1 MRHIFQRL
9 LPRRLWLAG
18 LPCLALLGCVQN
30 HNKPAIDTPAEEKIP
45 VYQLADYLSTECSD
59 IWALQ
64 GKSTETNPLY
74 WLRAMDCADR
84 LMPAQSR
91 QQARQYD
98 DGSWQNTFKQG
109 ILLADAKITP
119 YERRQLV
126 ARIEA
131 LSTEI
136 PAQVRPLYQLWRDG
150 QALQLQLAEERQRY
164 SKLQQ
169 SSDSELDTL
178 RQQHHVLQQQLELTT
193 RKLENLTDIER
204 QLSTRKPAGNFS
216 PDTPHESEKPAPST
230 HEVTLM
236 SHKPAHLLLVDDD
249 PGLLK
254 LLGLR
259 LTSEGYSVVTAE
271 SGAEGL
277 RVLNRE
283 KVDLVI
289 SDLRMDEMDGM
300 QLFAEIQKVQPG
312 MPVII
317 LTAHGSIPD
326 AVAATQQGV
335 FSFLTKPV
343 DKDALY
349 QAIDDALEQSAP
361 ATDERW
367 REAIVTRSPLM
378 LRLLEQARL
387 VAQSDV
393 SVLINGQS
401 GTGKEIFAQAIH
413 NASPRNSKPFIAIN
427 CGALPEQLL
436 ESELFG
442 HARGAFTGAVSNR
455 EGLFQ
460 AAEGG
465 TLFLDEIG
473 DMPAPLQVK
482 LLRVLQERKVR
493 PLGSNRDID
502 INVRIISATH
512 RDLPKAMARGEFRE
526 DLYYRLNVVSLK
538 IPALAERTEDIPLL
552 ANHLLRQA
560 AERHKPFVRAFSTDA
575 MKRLMTASWPGNVR
589 QLVNVI
595 EQCVALTSSPVI
607 SDALVEQALE
617 GENTALP
624 TFVEAR
630 NQFELNYLRKLLQIT
645 KGNVTHA
652 ARMAGR
658 NRTEFYK
665 LLSRHELD
673 ANDFKE

>member
-1 MRHIFQRL
+1 MTI
-9 LPRRLWLAG
+9 
-18 LPCLALLGCVQN
+18 
-30 HNKPAIDTPAEEKIP
+30 
-45 VYQLADYLSTECSD
+45 
-59 IWALQ
+59 
-64 GKSTETNPLY
+64 
-74 WLRAMDCADR
+74 
-84 LMPAQSR
+84 
-91 QQARQYD
+91 
-98 DGSWQNTFKQG
+98 
-109 ILLADAKITP
+109 
-119 YERRQLV
+119 
-126 ARIEA
+126 
-131 LSTEI
+131 
-136 PAQVRPLYQLWRDG
+136 
-150 QALQLQLAEERQRY
+150 
-164 SKLQQ
+164 
-169 SSDSELDTL
+169 
-178 RQQHHVLQQQLELTT
+178 
-193 RKLENLTDIER
+193 
-204 QLSTRKPAGNFS
+204 RKPAR
-216 PDTPHESEKPAPST
+216 
-230 HEVTLM
+230 
-236 SHKPAHLLLVDDD
+236 LLLVDDD

-254 LLGLR
+254 LLGMR
-259 LTSEGYSVVTAE
+259 LVSEGYSVVTAE
-271 SGAEGL
+271 SGPEAL
-277 RVLNRE
+277 RVLGRE

-289 SDLRMDEMDGM
+289 SDLRMDEMDGL
-300 QLFAEIQKVQPG
+300 QLFSEIQKGQPG

-349 QAIDDALEQSAP
+349 KAIDEALEQRSP
-361 ATDERW
+361 ATDEAW
-367 REAIVTRSPLM
+367 RQAIVTRSPLM
-378 LRLLEQARL
+378 LRLLEQAGM

-401 GTGKEIFAQAIH
+401 GTGKEIVAQAIH
-413 NASPRNSKPFIAIN
+413 NASPRHDKPFVAIN

-473 DMPAPLQVK
+473 DMPVALQVK

-493 PLGSNRDID
+493 PLGSNRDIE

-526 DLYYRLNVVSLK
+526 DLFYRLNVVNLK
-538 IPALAERTEDIPLL
+538 IPPLSERAEDIPLL
-552 ANHLLRQA
+552 ANHLLRQSA
-560 AERHKPFVRAFSTDA
+560 DRHKPFVRAFSSDA
-575 MKRLMTASWPGNVR
+575 MKRLMAAKWPGNVR

-607 SDALVEQALE
+607 GDALVEQALE

-645 KGNVTHA
+645 RGNVTHA

>member
-18 LPCLALLGCVQN
+18 LPCLALLGCVQS

-126 ARIEA
+126 ARIDA

-164 SKLQQ
+164 GKLQQ
-169 SSDSELDTL
+169 ASDSELDTL

-204 QLSTRKPAGNFS
+204 QLSTRKWLEISRRIRRTRVKS
-216 PDTPHESEKPAPST
+216 PRHPPMRSL
-230 HEVTLM
+230 LM

-502 INVRIISATH
+502 IDVRIISATH

>member
-1 MRHIFQRL
+1 MTQ
-9 LPRRLWLAG
+9 
-18 LPCLALLGCVQN
+18 
-30 HNKPAIDTPAEEKIP
+30 
-45 VYQLADYLSTECSD
+45 
-59 IWALQ
+59 
-64 GKSTETNPLY
+64 
-74 WLRAMDCADR
+74 
-84 LMPAQSR
+84 
-91 QQARQYD
+91 
-98 DGSWQNTFKQG
+98 
-109 ILLADAKITP
+109 
-119 YERRQLV
+119 
-126 ARIEA
+126 
-131 LSTEI
+131 
-136 PAQVRPLYQLWRDG
+136 
-150 QALQLQLAEERQRY
+150 
-164 SKLQQ
+164 
-169 SSDSELDTL
+169 
-178 RQQHHVLQQQLELTT
+178 
-193 RKLENLTDIER
+193 
-204 QLSTRKPAGNFS
+204 RKPAR
-216 PDTPHESEKPAPST
+216 
-230 HEVTLM
+230 
-236 SHKPAHLLLVDDD
+236 LLLVDDD

-254 LLGLR
+254 LLGMR
-259 LTSEGYSVVTAE
+259 LSSEGYTVSTAE

-277 RVLNRE
+277 KQLARE
-283 KVDLVI
+283 KIDLVI

-300 QLFAEIQKVQPG
+300 ALFAEIQKVQPG

-349 QAIDDALEQSAP
+349 LAIDNALEHTVTAG
-361 ATDERW
+361 DDMW
-367 REAIVTRSPLM
+367 RDTIVTRSPNM
-378 LRLLEQARL
+378 LRLLEQARM

-401 GTGKEIFAQAIH
+401 GTGKEILAQAIH
-413 NASPRNSKPFIAIN
+413 NASPRSKSAFIAIN

-442 HARGAFTGAVSNR
+442 HSRGAFTGAVSSR

-473 DMPAPLQVK
+473 DMPIPLQVK

-493 PLGSNRDID
+493 PLGSNRDLD

-512 RDLPKAMARGEFRE
+512 RDLPKAMERGEFRE
-526 DLYYRLNVVSLK
+526 DLFYRLNVVNLK
-538 IPALAERTEDIPLL
+538 IPALHERAEDIPLL
-552 ANHLLRQA
+552 ANHLLRQSA
-560 AERHKPFVRAFSTDA
+560 DRHKPFVRSFSTDA
-575 MKRLMTASWPGNVR
+575 MKRLMAASWPGNVR

-595 EQCVALTSSPVI
+595 EQCVALTSAPVI
-607 SDALVEQALE
+607 SEALVEQALE
-617 GENTALP
+617 GENTVLP